1 LTVRCR
7 NALRAPARRD
17 DDGKESRDFCV
28 VGFSLPRSLA
38 AAITNSG
45 ARASRPLSRG
55 RMLFAM
61 AEAIGLESL
70 HSKGLVYLSVAQLTV
85 VLDGSIVNV
94 VLGA

>member
-1 LTVRCR
+1 
-7 NALRAPARRD
+7 
-17 DDGKESRDFCV
+17 
-28 VGFSLPRSLA
+28 
-38 AAITNSG
+38 
-45 ARASRPLSRG
+45 
-55 RMLFAM
+55 MLFAM